1 MKKIFWGLGLLFLV
15 FSKYSFAA
23 PNILNCVNKET
34 NSSEILTI
42 DLENKQMALG
52 GRIPFKIGLLKETEI
67 RASSNSD
74 GVKRDLIFQR
84 YSGDLIW
91 LLSRTDDTVINLIEY
106 KCSITKKIL

>member
-1 MKKIFWGLGLLFLV
+1 MKSYK
-15 FSKYSFAA
+15 
-23 PNILNCVNKET
+23 P
-34 NSSEILTI
+34 SSSDIQKLYMIQDYE
-42 DLENKQMALG
+42 KQINE
-52 GRIPFKIGLLKETEI
+52 RIKNFRFTKIGLLKETEI